1 MTDDQMVMSDAELT
15 EIALAADPNAPLDD
29 SAVPLAEYLHLEEGD
44 DRLPGWYMPA
54 PMQGGRRL
62 RGWRRRVAILVIVAF
77 LLIDAYGLCST
88 YGSVVFA

>member
-1 MTDDQMVMSDAELT
+1 MVMSDDEFTA
-15 EIALAADPNAPLDD
+15 IALAADPDMPLDD
-29 SAVPLAEYLHLEEGD
+29 TAVPLAEYLQLDGD
-44 DRLPGWYMPA
+44 DQLLPDWYMPA

-77 LLIDAYGLCST
+77 LVIDAYGLCST

>member
-1 MTDDQMVMSDAELT
+1 MIDEPMVMSDDELT
-15 EIALAADPNAPLDD
+15 AIALAADPDAPLDQ
-29 SAVPLAEYLHLEEGD
+29 SAVPLAEYLHQEGD
-44 DRLPGWYMPA
+44 DQLLPGWYMPA
-54 PMQGGRRL
+54 PMQGARRL